1 MSFDGTAD
9 QPATVRTSGTPPCGP
24 PADARIIDEALDI
37 LGPNGEHWIQ
47 NSKTDRYRNIAW
59 SVGRSGG
66 RQASSERGGKVA

>member
-24 PADARIIDEALDI
+24 PADARIIDDALDI

-47 NSKTDRYRNIAW
+47 NSKTDRYRNIA
-59 SVGRSGG
+59 
-66 RQASSERGGKVA
+66 